1 MVGVWHYWID
11 RGGTFT
17 DCVGRNSTTGEVQ
30 VVKVPSSDQA
40 PIEGIRRISGRAFGP
55 LEPCHVALATTLGT
69 NALLQRRGAAT
80 ALVVTHGFADLLAIG
95 DQTRP
100 QLFALQVSKDPLLPA
115 ATIET
120 SLRLDRDGRLAAPLD
135 WDEVKRGVE
144 AALAR
149 GIRSVAVSI
158 LHAHRA
164 PQVERELAER
174 IAGLGVP
181 HVVAASAVGGEIGYL
196 ARTETA
202 LVDAYLTPLLSE
214 YLRGLKAELAPGSQ
228 MWVMQSS
235 GTLVEAERFRGRDCL
250 VSGPAAGVLAV
261 AGLAARNRVASAIG
275 LDIGGT
281 SADVCFVAGGAEVGT
296 GGGAQAFEDAVA
308 ASREYESR
316 VAGSR
321 VRAPMLPL
329 HTIAAGGGSLC
340 RWDGLRLTV
349 GPHSAGAK
357 PGPLCYGDPAATEPT
372 LSDVNL
378 VLGRLVSDRFAI
390 PIEEERSR
398 RALAEMAARMQA
410 QGAALGDGSAEALA
424 LGLFAISN
432 AAMAEAISRI
442 TVERGR
448 DPRDSALVVFG
459 GAGGLHACA
468 VARLLGIQTVL
479 APANA
484 GVLAATGLAVGKL
497 GWHAQ
502 RDGGRRLLVAEAP
515 DVDDEL
521 AAIDAS
527 FTELVAEALGGAAA
541 ERAADARVRR
551 RMDLRYRGSDH
562 AISVEMKAAAGQG
575 GAARAQ
581 ALIEA
586 FTEAHRAMFGYV
598 REAQLEI
605 TALRVELTATPATG
619 AEAGMGMGAGEEA
632 GSATRVSSEAGRGS
646 GSGSSP
652 AAATGARS
660 GTEASAAP
668 ASAALS
674 AVRTHRLWTEH
685 GPVEAPVFHR
695 EQLSAATAPLVGPA
709 IIIDDTTA
717 VVVDPGFTVRVL
729 PDGSLQLVD
738 REVRARPTAAGAP
751 TAAAAPSPA
760 PDPVRLEVYGGLFMS
775 IAEQMGG
782 VLRRTAVSTN
792 IRERLDFSC
801 AVFDAAGGL
810 VANAPHIPVHL
821 GAMSETVRSLLAE
834 HPRLPIGSV
843 YACNDP
849 SAGGSH
855 LPDITVITPVHD
867 AGGVLRFFTAS
878 RGHHVDVGGITP
890 GSMPPFS
897 RSLVE
902 EGVVLHHV
910 PIVEDGRF
918 AEEALRALLAAGPY
932 PARRIDDNLADLA
945 AQVAAN
951 RLGAQLLLA
960 RLDQDGA
967 ELLAYLEHVQRHAAA
982 LVARAIAGLALGGNG
997 QGSSQGEGH
1006 GAGQGAG
1013 ADGGATFRDQLDDG
1027 SQLCVTVARAGER
1040 LRIDFTGSSPAHPGN
1055 LNAPRAVTVAA
1066 VIYVVRCLVGS
1077 PIPLNSGCLAPIELV
1092 IPEGSLLDPPAHVAV
1107 CGGNVETSQR
1117 IVDVLLGALGLAAAS
1132 QGTMNNLTLGN
1143 GGFAYYETICGGAG
1157 ATARAAGASAVH
1169 THMTNTRITDPEVL
1183 EARFPLRLLQ
1193 FAVRRGSAGRG
1204 AHPGG
1209 DGVIR
1214 ELLLLEPMQVAI
1226 LSQRRGT
1233 APFGLCG
1240 GAAAASGHNFLDG
1253 VELGGAVSVS
1263 AEAGSI
1269 LRLET
1274 PGGGGF
1280 GAA

>member
-1 MVGVWHYWID
+1 MTGGSSRSSWCILLGVWHYWID

-40 PIEGIRRISGRAFGP
+40 PIEGIRRISRRPFGP

-80 ALVVTHGFADLLAIG
+80 ALVVTRGFADLLAIG

-100 QLFALQVSKDPLLPA
+100 QLFALQVAKDPLLPA

-120 SLRLDRDGRLAAPLD
+120 SLRLDRDGQLATPLA
-135 WDEVKRGVE
+135 WDEVQRGVE
-144 AALAR
+144 AALAA

-164 PQVERELAER
+164 PQVERDLAER

-181 HVVAASAVGGEIGYL
+181 HVVAASAVGGELGYL

-214 YLRGLKAELAPGSQ
+214 YLRGLRAELAPGSQ
-228 MWVMQSS
+228 LWVMQSS

-281 SADVCFVAGGAEVGT
+281 SADVCFVAGGAEAAEAGER
-296 GGGAQAFEDAVA
+296 GGSAQALEDAVA

-378 VLGRLVSDRFAI
+378 VLGRLVADRFAI
-390 PIEEERSR
+390 PIREARSR
-398 RALAEMAARMQA
+398 RALEEMAARMQA

-484 GVLAATGLAVGKL
+484 GVLAATGLALGKL

-527 FTELVAEALGGAAA
+527 FAELVTEALGGAAA

-562 AISVEMKAAAGQG
+562 AISVEVKAAAGQG

-581 ALIEA
+581 ALIDA
-586 FTEAHRAMFGYV
+586 FTEAHRGMFGYV

-619 AEAGMGMGAGEEA
+619 AEEA
-632 GSATRVSSEAGRGS
+632 KTGSGSEWSSEAGTGSVAGAAS
-646 GSGSSP
+646 GS
-652 AAATGARS
+652 
-660 GTEASAAP
+660 ASASSS
-668 ASAALS
+668 ASAWAAPS
-674 AVRTHRLWTEH
+674 AVRTQRLWTER

-695 EQLSAATAPLVGPA
+695 EQLSASTAPLAGPA

-717 VVVDPGFTVRVL
+717 VVVDPGFTVRAL

-738 REVRARPTAAGAP
+738 AEVRTRA
-751 TAAAAPSPA
+751 TAAAAPSAASAAA

-834 HPRLPIGSV
+834 HPRLPAGSV

-867 AGGVLRFFTAS
+867 ARGVLRFFTAS

-918 AEEALRALLAAGPY
+918 AEEALRALLSAVPY
-932 PARRIDDNLADLA
+932 PARRIDDNLADLS

-960 RLDQDGA
+960 RLAQDGA
-967 ELLAYLEHVQRHAAA
+967 ELIDYLEHVQRHAAA
-982 LVARAIAGLALGGNG
+982 LVARAIAGLALSGDDVGR
-997 QGSSQGEGH
+997 SE
-1006 GAGQGAG
+1006 GAGH
-1013 ADGGATFRDQLDDG
+1013 GATFRDQLDDG
-1027 SQLCVTVARAGER
+1027 SQICVTVARAGER

-1157 ATARAAGASAVH
+1157 ATARGAGASAVH

-1193 FAVRRGSAGRG
+1193 FAVRRGSAGQG

-1233 APFGLCG
+1233 SPFGLFG
-1240 GAAAASGHNFLDG
+1240 GGAAASGHNFLDG

-1263 AEAGSI
+1263 AAAGSV

-1280 GAA
+1280 GAG

>member
-1 MVGVWHYWID
+1 MTGGSSRSSWCILLGVWHYWID

-40 PIEGIRRISGRAFGP
+40 PIEGIRRISRRPFGP

-80 ALVVTHGFADLLAIG
+80 ALVVTRGFADLLAIG

-100 QLFALQVSKDPLLPA
+100 QLFALQVAKDPLLPA

-120 SLRLDRDGRLAAPLD
+120 SLRLDRDGQLATPLA
-135 WDEVKRGVE
+135 WDEVQRGVE
-144 AALAR
+144 AALAA

-181 HVVAASAVGGEIGYL
+181 HVVAASAVGGELGYL

-228 MWVMQSS
+228 LWVMQSS

-281 SADVCFVAGGAEVGT
+281 SADVCFVAGGAEAAEAGER
-296 GGGAQAFEDAVA
+296 GGSAQALEDAVA

-378 VLGRLVSDRFAI
+378 VLGRLVADRFAI
-390 PIEEERSR
+390 PIREARSR
-398 RALAEMAARMQA
+398 RALEEMAARMQA

-484 GVLAATGLAVGKL
+484 GVLAATGLALGKL

-527 FTELVAEALGGAAA
+527 FAELVTEALGGAAA

-562 AISVEMKAAAGQG
+562 AISVEVKAAAGQG

-581 ALIEA
+581 ALIDA
-586 FTEAHRAMFGYV
+586 FTEAHRGMFGYV

-619 AEAGMGMGAGEEA
+619 AEEA
-632 GSATRVSSEAGRGS
+632 KTGSGSEWSSEAGTGSVAGAAS
-646 GSGSSP
+646 GSASASSS
-652 AAATGARS
+652 AS
-660 GTEASAAP
+660 ASAAP
-668 ASAALS
+668 S
-674 AVRTHRLWTEH
+674 AVRTQRLWTER

-695 EQLSAATAPLVGPA
+695 EQLSASTAPLAGPA

-717 VVVDPGFTVRVL
+717 VVVDPGFSVRGL
-729 PDGSLQLVD
+729 PDGSLQLMD
-738 REVRARPTAAGAP
+738 AEVRTRA
-751 TAAAAPSPA
+751 TAAAAPSAASAAA

-834 HPRLPIGSV
+834 HPRLPAGSV

-867 AGGVLRFFTAS
+867 ARGVLRFFTAS

-918 AEEALRALLAAGPY
+918 AEEALRALLSAGPY
-932 PARRIDDNLADLA
+932 PARRIDDNLADLS

-960 RLDQDGA
+960 RLAQDGA
-967 ELLAYLEHVQRHAAA
+967 ELIDYLEHVQRHAAA
-982 LVARAIAGLALGGNG
+982 LVARAIAGLALSGDDVGR
-997 QGSSQGEGH
+997 SE
-1006 GAGQGAG
+1006 GAGH
-1013 ADGGATFRDQLDDG
+1013 GATFRDQLDDG
-1027 SQLCVTVARAGER
+1027 SQICVTVARAGER

-1157 ATARAAGASAVH
+1157 ATARGAGASAVH

-1193 FAVRRGSAGRG
+1193 FAVRRGSAGQG

-1233 APFGLCG
+1233 SPFGLFG
-1240 GAAAASGHNFLDG
+1240 GGAAASGHNFLDG

-1263 AEAGSI
+1263 AAAGSV

-1280 GAA
+1280 GAG

>member
-1 MVGVWHYWID
+1 MAGVWHYWID

-80 ALVVTHGFADLLAIG
+80 ALVVTRGFADLLAIG

-228 MWVMQSS
+228 LWVMQSS

-281 SADVCFVAGGAEVGT
+281 SADVCFVAGGAEVGEG

-515 DVDDEL
+515 DVDAEL

-527 FTELVAEALGGAAA
+527 FTELVAEALGGAAGQ
-541 ERAADARVRR
+541 RAADARVRR

-619 AEAGMGMGAGEEA
+619 AEAWAV
-632 GSATRVSSEAGRGS
+632 SASR
-646 GSGSSP
+646 P
-652 AAATGARS
+652 
-660 GTEASAAP
+660 ASAL
-668 ASAALS
+668 AALS

-695 EQLSAATAPLVGPA
+695 EQLSATTAPLAGPA

-717 VVVDPGFTVRVL
+717 VVVDPGFAVRAL

-738 REVRARPTAAGAP
+738 RELRVRPTAAGAP

-997 QGSSQGEGH
+997 QRSSQG
-1006 GAGQGAG
+1006 
-1013 ADGGATFRDQLDDG
+1013 DGGATFRDQLDDG
-1027 SQLCVTVARAGER
+1027 SQICVTVARAGER

-1066 VIYVVRCLVGS
+1066 VIYVVRCLVGA

-1233 APFGLCG
+1233 APFGLFG
-1240 GAAAASGHNFLDG
+1240 GGAAASGHNFLDG